1 MTEALRIY
9 GDVAARLRSHF
20 AGIKVAFA
28 KTGKAAEQAVL
39 GLNVF
44 GAIMDE
50 ANFVGPAVPLVPF
63 RQRPFSRKA
72 RKWARLNGR
81 LLDDWMAGR
90 VDDSLFR
97 DRVYAEILGVDRSER
112 DMDARRQVYRRLG
125 EITQLDAITRLGLLV
140 F

>member
-50 ANFVGPAVPLVPF
+50 ANDERVKEMLAKKKKLIETEP
-63 RQRPFSRKA
+63 
-72 RKWARLNGR
+72 
-81 LLDDWMAGR
+81 
-90 VDDSLFR
+90 VDDE
-97 DRVYAEILGVDRSER
+97 A
-112 DMDARRQVYRRLG
+112 
-125 EITQLDAITRLGLLV
+125 
-140 F
+140 